1 MPLWRVIW
9 HDVVMQRM
17 LTARLSAHRIT
28 KAGACRIAGISRPTL
43 DAWIA
48 S

>member
-1 MPLWRVIW
+1 
-9 HDVVMQRM
+9 M

>member
-1 MPLWRVIW
+1 MSRRTKPVAWGPSMVP
-9 HDVVMQRM
+9 
-17 LTARLSAHRIT
+17 TARRDLTQSL
-28 KAGACRIAGISRPTL
+28 GACRIAGISRPTL